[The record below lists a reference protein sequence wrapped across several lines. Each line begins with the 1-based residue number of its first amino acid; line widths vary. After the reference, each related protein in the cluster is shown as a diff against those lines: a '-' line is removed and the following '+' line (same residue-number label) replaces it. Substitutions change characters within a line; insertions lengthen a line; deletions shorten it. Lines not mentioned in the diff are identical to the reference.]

1 MSKSTRKPKK
11 TKIKGKKRGFFLRGI
26 GVLLPTVLTVFIFT
40 SIWHFVGR
48 NVTGPINGA
57 IYGVLEGNGMG
68 WTILGSMDIDPYARE
83 FLAHEELPPEL
94 SDRVD
99 EFGGLGSA
107 SFQAALTAWRLEQET
122 FNRDLEGLAIDKEK
136 LRDAVVSEVH
146 PAVGIVLSGILVLFL
161 GYLASGFL
169 GRGLITAFDRLL
181 HRIPLIRTVYP
192 YTKQITEFFL
202 SDNDLE
208 FDTVVAA
215 PYPADNIWAI
225 GFVTGPGI
233 KSMHEGL
240 DGRFAS
246 VFIPTSPMPM
256 TGFTVF
262 IEESRLI
269 PLDITVDEALRI
281 TVSAGVLVPTDQ
293 QVAALDK
300 RLRSAA

>member
-1 MSKSTRKPKK
+1 MSKSTKQPKK

-26 GVLLPTVLTVFIFT
+26 AVLLPTVLTVFIFT

-57 IYGVLEGNGMG
+57 IYGVLEGNGIG

-83 FLAHEELPPEL
+83 FLAQGELPPEL

-122 FNRDLEGLAIDKEK
+122 FSRDLEGLAIDKDK
-136 LRDAVVSEVH
+136 LREAIVSEVH

-233 KSMHEGL
+233 KTMHEGL
-240 DGRFAS
+240 NGRFAS

-300 RLRSAA
+300 RLCSAA

>member
-1 MSKSTRKPKK
+1 MSKSTKPPKK
-11 TKIKGKKRGFFLRGI
+11 TKVKGKKRGFFLRGI
-26 GVLLPTVLTVFIFT
+26 AVLLPTVLTVFIFT

-83 FLAHEELPPEL
+83 FLAQEELPPEL

-122 FNRDLEGLAIDKEK
+122 FSRDLEGLAIDEEK
-136 LRDAVVSEVH
+136 LREAVVSEVH
-146 PAVGIVLSGILVLFL
+146 PAVGIVLSGMLVLFL

-233 KSMHEGL
+233 KTMHEGL
-240 DGRFAS
+240 NGRFAS

-300 RLRSAA
+300 RLRPVA

>member
-1 MSKSTRKPKK
+1 MSDSSKPTKK
-11 TKIKGKKRGFFLRGI
+11 AKVKGKKRGFFLRGI
-26 GVLLPTVLTVFIFT
+26 AVLLPTVLTVFIFT

-48 NVTGPINGA
+48 NVTGPINGV
-57 IYGVLEGNGMG
+57 IYGVLEGNGIG
-68 WTILGSMDIDPYARE
+68 WTVLGSMDIDPYARE
-83 FLAHEELPPEL
+83 FLAEGELPPEL
-94 SDRVD
+94 EDRLD
-99 EFGGLGSA
+99 RFGGLGSA

-122 FNRDLEGLAIDKEK
+122 FSRDLEALAIDKEK
-136 LRDAVVSEVH
+136 LRDAVISEVH
-146 PAVGIVLSGILVLFL
+146 PAIGIILSGLLVLIL

-169 GRGLITAFDRLL
+169 GRGLIATFDRTL

-202 SDNDLE
+202 SDNEFE

-215 PYPADNIWAI
+215 PYPADNLWAI

-233 KSMHEGL
+233 KTMHEGL
-240 DGRFAS
+240 NGRFAS

-269 PLDITVDEALRI
+269 PLDISVDEALRI
-281 TVSAGVLVPTDQ
+281 TVSAGVLVPSAQ
-293 QVAALDK
+293 QVAALDD
-300 RLRSAA
+300 RLRPAA